1 MHPRENSRQFI
12 QSRLRGIRPLR
23 RIRSQ
28 APDLFTVLLLLRHPV
43 RLEQI
48 TEVQLRNLI
57 ENRQQQHYSH
67 ESNEQVDGRADLVQL
82 PVLLAGIIAG
92 NEVAKSDGGQRDE
105 AVIKRVQQTPLSL
118 SVGEYKTRNQQQ
130 EHAEKQH

>member
-1 MHPRENSRQFI
+1 M
-12 QSRLRGIRPLR
+12 
-23 RIRSQ
+23 
-28 APDLFTVLLLLRHPV
+28 
-43 RLEQI
+43 

-82 PVLLAGIIAG
+82 PVLLAGIIAR

-118 SVGEYKTRNQQQ
+118 SVGEYKTGNQQQ